1 MATLTQIRSA
11 LVTAREMD
19 AKAQEFNKLVTQI
32 NALAEANWT
41 VRQVVGGLVVTLTVS
56 AQDQANLIAQYETAK
71 NDLQTTFQLLP

>member
-1 MATLTQIRSA
+1 MATLPQIRSA

-19 AKAQEFNKLVTQI
+19 TKSQEFNKLVTQI

-56 AQDQANLIAQYETAK
+56 AQDQANLIAQYQTAK
-71 NDLQTTFQLLP
+71 NDLQTTFQRLP